1 VRHARRSACISCRSQ
16 LVDHASSRNRLFW
29 WFLVPIP
36 LSLSPY
42 FRSSA
47 HVHTAR
53 NPTLSYTQ
61 RLENRIK
68 ELEDQVAR
76 ISKSPSSTRASSSH
90 SSPPSFSHQDALPAP
105 AAAAAAA
112 PRYQVDEPAVAR
124 RFRGL
129 KMDDK
134 GAITYHGATSFFHLP
149 TERPEPPQR
158 NTSAPSGGNNF
169 LPLTE
174 VRRERLVSNAW
185 QQRALENLSEIPV
198 SPTFSQSRTLIDP
211 DTPSTEPYPAETRL
225 GTLLTSSQC
234 TLVLDTAAVQLC
246 LSPYIYS

>member
-1 VRHARRSACISCRSQ
+1 
-16 LVDHASSRNRLFW
+16 
-29 WFLVPIP
+29 
-36 LSLSPY
+36 
-42 FRSSA
+42 
-47 HVHTAR
+47 
-53 NPTLSYTQ
+53 LSYTQ

-185 QQRALENLSEIPV
+185 QQRALENLSEIPEPFLHLLNV
-198 SPTFSQSRTLIDP
+198 HWCWIQPLFNYVYRPTFTRKEPSPLRLPSQ
-211 DTPSTEPYPAETRL
+211 
-225 GTLLTSSQC
+225 Q
-234 TLVLDTAAVQLC
+234 
-246 LSPYIYS
+246 